1 MGIFGR
7 IMLFSVVAIRLIC
20 STEKMGY
27 ECSTHGDYIFYVSG
41 WRNPWRDAFVIKKC
55 F

>member
-1 MGIFGR
+1 MGISGR
-7 IMLFSVVAIRLIC
+7 IMLFFIVDIRLIC

-41 WRNPWRDAFVIKKC
+41 RRNPWRDAFMIKK
-55 F
+55 FF